1 MEKMKLGNF
10 QFWDDWS
17 TRFWVTAVL
26 WNLYTT
32 LAHASSEL
40 FPPQVP
46 SAHWPNQPTSGP
58 YITSGGE
65 KWWYF
70 PTQGGGEICWY
81 FPLQGT
87 CTWQHCEVQVPWRGK
102 CYHISLSRRYTRTW
116 QRITSCCTLSIF
128 FNFSFKCHK
137 VKAMQPLLTKRQHN
151 FLFFY
156 TI

>member
-1 MEKMKLGNF
+1 MKLGNF

-70 PTQGGGEICWY
+70 PTQGGGGDLLI
-81 FPLQGT
+81 FPSSGNLHLAALRSASSLEREMLPHPSPEDTQGPDK
-87 CTWQHCEVQVPWRGK
+87 E
-102 CYHISLSRRYTRTW
+102 SL
-116 QRITSCCTLSIF
+116 LAALLAIF
-128 FNFSFKCHK
+128 LIFHSSVIKWKLCS
-137 VKAMQPLLTKRQHN
+137 
-151 FLFFY
+151 LF
-156 TI
+156 